1 MPPTTESITASVRN
15 WRRMSRWRAPVA
27 MRMPI
32 SRVRS
37 RTVMSMM
44 FITPMPPTSS
54 EIAAIEPSISDR
66 VFCVRASAWIIAAL
80 LVSSKSFLPLCRFS
94 INCSM
99 ACSVSLTLR
108 ASAAAMATYSGLR
121 VPNNLTLAAE

>member
-1 MPPTTESITASVRN
+1 MHRARAIPARPPTTESIAASVRN
-15 WRRMSRWRAPVA
+15 WRRISPWRAPVA

-44 FITPMPPTSS
+44 FITPIPPTSR

-66 VFCVRASAWIIAAL
+66 VFWVFASAWIIAAL
-80 LVSSKSFLPLCRFS
+80 LVSS
-94 INCSM
+94 
-99 ACSVSLTLR
+99 
-108 ASAAAMATYSGLR
+108 
-121 VPNNLTLAAE
+121 